1 MQMPY
6 SRRVEG
12 FSLSHAQV
20 MDGSTTFTAAHL
32 ATTVGEGLD
41 IYGVNDSSITPNADK
56 FDNEGDD
63 AVLSTWNWVT
73 NADLAIKAGYLSFKL
88 IETITRQATGS
99 STIAGKQ
106 VWFQDL
112 WHEDSMNVAARPCL
126 LRMPSRDDN
135 GQVGNL
141 VLGLYRLDFKP
152 ITFDGPRYRDGLKV
166 NYDATANQSNV
177 DELGNPFPDGKKRF
191 GKILVFEQ

>member
-1 MQMPY
+1 MPL

-12 FSLSHAQV
+12 FSLSHAQIL
-20 MDGSTTFTAAHL
+20 DGTTTFTQASL
-32 ATTVGEGLD
+32 ATSVGEALD
-41 IYGVNDSSITPNADK
+41 IYGVNDSSITPNADSY
-56 FDNEGDD
+56 DNEGDD

-73 NADLAIKAGYLSFKL
+73 SADLAIKAGYFSFKL
-88 IETITRQATGS
+88 IEKITAQAVGS

-106 VWFQDL
+106 VWYQDL
-112 WHEDSMNVAARPCL
+112 WHEDSMNVAARPAI
-126 LRMPSRDDN
+126 LRCPMRDED
-135 GQVGNL
+135 GAVGNL

-166 NYDATANQSNV
+166 NYDARSNQSKN

-191 GKILVFEQ
+191 GKVLAFEV